1 MAAIK
6 MVSVSKSFG
15 VVPVL
20 QELNL
25 TVQWGECLVALGP
38 NGAGKTVMLKI
49 LSTQS
54 QPDGGDVW
62 VGGVERREDS
72 GAIRSMVGV
81 VGHQNLLYGDLTGY
95 ENLKFFGRMYG
106 VNGLEERIDHVLGLV
121 KMKGYAHERINILSH
136 GMQKRIALARAVIH
150 DPPILL
156 LDEPESG
163 LDIESL
169 GVLRNTLMSG
179 STGRRS
185 VVMTTHNMEYG
196 LSMGDR
202 IAILYGGKI
211 VFQGN
216 CNGVNESIVR
226 EKYKGYLDTGQ

>member
-1 MAAIK
+1 MSAIK

-20 QELNL
+20 QDVDL

-38 NGAGKTVMLKI
+38 NGAGKTAILKI

-54 QPDGGDVW
+54 QPDSGDVW
-62 VGGVERREDS
+62 IGGVERRDDIC
-72 GAIRSMVGV
+72 AIRRMVGV
-81 VGHQNLLYGDLTGY
+81 VAHQNLLYDDLTGY

-106 VNGLEERIDHVLGLV
+106 VTGLEKRIDQVLDLV
-121 KMKGYAHERINILSH
+121 KMKGYAHERIGILSH

-163 LDIESL
+163 LDIEAL
-169 GVLRNTLMSG
+169 AVLRDTIMSG
-179 STGRRS
+179 DTGRRS

-202 IAILYGGKI
+202 IAVLYGGRI

-226 EKYKGYLDTGQ
+226 EKYKGYLERE